1 MGQNIER
8 SQVHI
13 NEYEGVIMLNWIK
26 RLFGFRVSFKSRNP
40 VIDGKFPRLK
50 TLDRRVAAAR
60 HIVDGSLMDKPDD

>member
-26 RLFGFRVSFKSRNP
+26 RLFGFRVSFKSRTP

-60 HIVDGSLMDKPDD
+60 EIENKAD